1 MKKDIISMNLIDI
14 VTNVTELTKNLSQ
27 NIDYINIDGYS
38 ENILTLMDILESV
51 KIIDKQLIEENE

>member
-1 MKKDIISMNLIDI
+1 MRNDIISMNLIDI
-14 VTNVTELTKNLSQ
+14 VTNVTELTKKLSQ
-27 NIDYINIDGYS
+27 NIDYIDIDGYS

>member
-1 MKKDIISMNLIDI
+1 MRNDIVSMNLIDI
-14 VTNVTELTKNLSQ
+14 VTSVTELTKKLSQ